1 MPSTPLLRR
10 LLATA
15 GAAAL
20 ALATTAAVTA
30 PPDDPL
36 WSEQWGPQQVRADL
50 AWDTATG
57 EDVVVAIIDSGIDLE
72 HEDLQGQLVPGASFI
87 DCDPSCGDGDWESVE
102 DAGHPHGTHV
112 AGIVAAAT
120 GNGVGI
126 AGVAPDAR
134 LMPVKVLNAEGSGS
148 FADIANGIRWAADNG
163 ADVLNLSLGAL
174 PGVQALELTGVIT
187 DAQEAIA
194 YAREQGTVVVVA
206 AGNESFPLCA
216 SPSFNDGAICVTATD
231 VSELR
236 SFYSNHPVKPDTAT
250 VAAPGG
256 SGLPFCGEDIV
267 STVPAGTGTS
277 DVCGYSDG
285 YDEYAGTSMA
295 APHAAGVAALIASL
309 GCDGATT
316 ETILL
321 ETARNPLTGER
332 GSYDPA
338 YGHGIVDAEAGTAAA
353 SSTCATAAGM
363 SAAPGADAAERAPRG
378 PRR

>member
-1 MPSTPLLRR
+1 MSSRHVR
-10 LLATA
+10 SWLATSA
-15 GAAAL
+15 LAAL
-20 ALATTAAVTA
+20 AVSTVAAVTA

-57 EDVVVAIIDSGIDLE
+57 DGAVVAIIDSGIDLE
-72 HEDLQGQLVPGASFI
+72 HEDLQGQLVPGATFI
-87 DCDPSCGDGDWESVE
+87 ECDPSCGDGDWESAE
-102 DAGHPHGTHV
+102 GAGHPHGTHV

-126 AGVAPDAR
+126 AGVAPEAK
-134 LMPVKVLNAEGSGS
+134 LMPVKVLNADGSGS
-148 FADIANGIRWAADNG
+148 FEDIANGIRWAADNG

-194 YAREQGTVVVVA
+194 YARSKGAVVVVA

-216 SPSFNDGAICVTATD
+216 SPSFGDGAICVTATD

-236 SFYSNHPVKPDTAT
+236 SYYSNHPLKPDLAA

-277 DVCGYSDG
+277 DVCGYADA

-309 GCDGATT
+309 GCDGEAT
-316 ETILL
+316 EAILL
-321 ETARNPLTGER
+321 ETARNPVTGAR
-332 GSYDPA
+332 GSYDPV
-338 YGHGIVDAEAGTAAA
+338 YGYGIVDAEAGTAAA
-353 SSTCATAAGM
+353 GSTCASATAAG
-363 SAAPGADAAERAPRG
+363 AQGAERGERGARG